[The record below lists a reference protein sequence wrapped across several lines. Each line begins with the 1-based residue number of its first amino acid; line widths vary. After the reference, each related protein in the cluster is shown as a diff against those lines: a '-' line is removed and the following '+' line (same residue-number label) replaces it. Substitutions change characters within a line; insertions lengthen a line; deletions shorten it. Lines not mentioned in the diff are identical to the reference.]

1 MNISNSKNKK
11 NPGGVHDS
19 GFTLLEVM
27 VALSIIA
34 IVLVAVYRMQS
45 QTMMMTAAEKFYTS
59 APFMAQGKLSQII
72 SAGRENTGNDTG
84 DFGNDFPGYTWEIS
98 MENIESEEL
107 EAESD
112 NLNKIDVIIL
122 FNSGEFKY
130 SLRSYHYLREEG

>member
-11 NPGGVHDS
+11 NPGRIHDS

-45 QTMMMTAAEKFYTS
+45 QTMRMTTAEKFYTS

-72 SAGRENTGNDTG
+72 SAGGENSGNDAG

-98 MENIESEEL
+98 MENIDSEEF
-107 EAESD
+107 ETESD
-112 NLNKIDVIIL
+112 NLKKIDVTVL
-122 FNSGEFKY
+122 FNAGEFKY
-130 SLRSYHYLREEG
+130 ALRSYCYLKDNR